1 MLMPSCL
8 QVHPQVNP
16 HIFKT
21 DLLSIPFLSLE
32 TVGGSYLLYLILY
45 LRPTFV

>member
-1 MLMPSCL
+1 MPSYL

-16 HIFKT
+16 HVFKT
-21 DLLSIPFLSLE
+21 DLLPISSLSLA
-32 TVGGSYLLYLILY
+32 TVGGSYMLYLILY